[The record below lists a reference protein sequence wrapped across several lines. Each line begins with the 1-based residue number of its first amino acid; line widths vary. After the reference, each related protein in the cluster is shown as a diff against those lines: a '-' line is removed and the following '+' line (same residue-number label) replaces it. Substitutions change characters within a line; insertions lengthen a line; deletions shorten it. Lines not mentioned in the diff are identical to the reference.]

1 MRFRFDSL
9 IFKQA
14 PKLDYFP
21 EYVYRH
27 IEEQYVTTK
36 TLGSGNNQA
45 TLNKTKSKGCL
56 MTKKAQ
62 FKIDGLL
69 KLEKVGDYL
78 NLVGK
83 KVKLVFKEK
92 DSALN
97 TKSFFKADIAGLS
110 ETGTHLVLKNV
121 TARKYI
127 FFSTQIKKRIVPINN
142 ISTIQIL
149 GE

>member
-1 MRFRFDSL
+1 
-9 IFKQA
+9 
-14 PKLDYFP
+14 
-21 EYVYRH
+21 
-27 IEEQYVTTK
+27 
-36 TLGSGNNQA
+36 
-45 TLNKTKSKGCL
+45 

-62 FKIDGLL
+62 FKIEGLL
-69 KLEKVGDYL
+69 KLETVGDYL

-97 TKSFFKADIAGLS
+97 TKSFFKADVAGLS

-121 TARKYI
+121 KARRYV

-142 ISTIQIL
+142 ISIIQIL

>member
-1 MRFRFDSL
+1 M
-9 IFKQA
+9 I
-14 PKLDYFP
+14 
-21 EYVYRH
+21 
-27 IEEQYVTTK
+27 
-36 TLGSGNNQA
+36 
-45 TLNKTKSKGCL
+45 
-56 MTKKAQ
+56 KKAQ

-97 TKSFFKADIAGLS
+97 TKSFFKADVAGLS
-110 ETGTHLVLKNV
+110 ETGTHLVLKNDK
-121 TARKYI
+121 ARKCI

-142 ISTIQIL
+142 ISIIQIL

>member
-1 MRFRFDSL
+1 
-9 IFKQA
+9 
-14 PKLDYFP
+14 
-21 EYVYRH
+21 
-27 IEEQYVTTK
+27 
-36 TLGSGNNQA
+36 
-45 TLNKTKSKGCL
+45 
-56 MTKKAQ
+56 MTNKKAQ
-62 FKIDGLL
+62 FQIKGLL

-78 NLVGK
+78 NLVDK

-97 TKSFFKADIAGLS
+97 TKAFFKADVVGLS

-121 TARKYI
+121 KARKYI

-142 ISTIQIL
+142 ISIIQIL

>member
-1 MRFRFDSL
+1 
-9 IFKQA
+9 
-14 PKLDYFP
+14 
-21 EYVYRH
+21 
-27 IEEQYVTTK
+27 
-36 TLGSGNNQA
+36 
-45 TLNKTKSKGCL
+45 

-83 KVKLVFKEK
+83 KVKLEFKEK
-92 DSALN
+92 DAALN
-97 TKSFFKADIAGLS
+97 TKSFFKADVVDLS
-110 ETGTHLVLKNV
+110 ETGTHLILKNV
-121 TARKYI
+121 KARRYI
-127 FFSTQIKKRIVPINN
+127 FFSIQMKKRIVPINN